1 MMKRKLIIFG
11 NKEIADLAYF
21 YFQKDSNYEI
31 VAFTVDDEFVQEN
44 TFKDLPLIPY
54 SQISKTFPSEEHSMH
69 IAISYQKLNKLRQE
83 KYERAKSQGYKLA
96 SYISTKSVYWDDLK
110 HGDNCFI
117 LENQTIQPTVSIGN
131 NVMIWSGN
139 HIGHASTIANH
150 TYIASHVVISGHTQ
164 IGERC
169 FLGVNSTI
177 KDFCNIGNDC
187 FVGMGANITKNMDN
201 GSIAIAESSKILDSE
216 DKRSKILKKSYFKI

>member
-1 MMKRKLIIFG
+1 MKNKLIIFG

-21 YFQKDSNYEI
+21 YFKEDSNYEI
-31 VAFTVDDEFVQEN
+31 VAFTVDDAFIQEN
-44 TFKDLPLIPY
+44 TFKGLPIIPY
-54 SQISKTFPSEEHSMH
+54 SQILEKFPPEEYNLH
-69 IAISYQKLNKLRQE
+69 IAISYQKLNQLRQQ

-96 SYISTKSVYWDDLK
+96 SYISTKSVYWSDLK

-139 HIGHASTIANH
+139 HLGHGSTIANH
-150 TYIASHVVISGHTQ
+150 SYIASHVVISGHTQ

-169 FLGVNSTI
+169 FLGVNATI
-177 KDFCNIGNDC
+177 KDFCKIGNDC
-187 FVGMGANITKNMDN
+187 FIGMGANITKNMAN
-201 GSIAIAESSKILDSE
+201 GSIAIAESSSILDSE
-216 DKRSKILKKSYFKI
+216 DKRSRIIKKSYFKI